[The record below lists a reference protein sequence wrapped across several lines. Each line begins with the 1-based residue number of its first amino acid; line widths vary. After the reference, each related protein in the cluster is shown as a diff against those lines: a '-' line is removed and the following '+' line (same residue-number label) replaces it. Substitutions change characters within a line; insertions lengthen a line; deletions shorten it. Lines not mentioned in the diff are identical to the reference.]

1 MQALVTEMR
10 GVVGHEVA
18 RAMERYGKGYA
29 SDHEG
34 YGVLAEE
41 IWEAEK
47 ELRDVKKAQNLLL
60 QDIHAGDEVALRN
73 MLEFLHESAVK
84 AACEC
89 AQIAAVAFKMHGS
102 GKPLTARIRAYEP
115 FVAPPRDLDGPLGGL

>member
-10 GVVGHEVA
+10 GVVDHEVA

-34 YGVLAEE
+34 YGVMAEE

-47 ELRDVKKAQNLLL
+47 ELRDVRKAQNLLL
-60 QDIHAGDEVALRN
+60 QAIHAGDEEALRN
-73 MLEFLHESAVK
+73 MLEFLQESAIL

-89 AQIAAVAFKMHGS
+89 AQVAAVASKMRGS
-102 GKPLTARIRAYEP
+102 DKPLTARIRAYEP
-115 FVAPPRDLDGPLGGL
+115 FGAPPRDLDGPLGGP